1 MNQHELVKQAT
12 EILADYT
19 AIQNKPMKY
28 AGEDEQHWK
37 KYELP
42 KLAAILDELH
52 IQTDPEFAEDM
63 ENQEGQRQLN
73 YEYER
78 VLNL

>member
-1 MNQHELVKQAT
+1 MNPHELVKQAT
-12 EILADYT
+12 EILATFAD
-19 AIQNKPMKY
+19 IQNRPMKY

-52 IQTDPEFAEDM
+52 IQTDPQFAEDI
-63 ENQEGQRQLN
+63 ENQEGQLQLN
-73 YEYER
+73 YEHER
-78 VLNL
+78 MTT